1 MSNLEASFS
10 ILGQKGVMA
19 YILKGTVFTLII
31 ALIAVVLGIVI
42 GSVLALCRNY
52 CTSKKTKIFGMIA
65 TVYIEVFRN
74 TPLLLW
80 IFICLVFCPCPE
92 LFNRKLF
99 GLTTVETKLLFKA
112 AVALILFTSSV
123 IAEIIRG
130 GLNSIAH
137 GQFEAG
143 HAQGFNVVQVM
154 IYIILPQAY
163 RNVIPTLLSQVITT
177 IKDSSYLANVAT
189 IELMARD
196 QTAAFRSQPLQWYW
210 QCKRIGCICAV
221 WCSCIDLFYH
231 QLHTVLRG
239 TYHAETAEETGT
251 CDRRLNEKRKEDIHG
266 TVCDHD
272 FKTIR
277 KYGTFHC
284 QGTVRNTGNR
294 IPGQR
299 YCGGYGEAHGP
310 SGICHQR

>member
-130 GLNSIAH
+130 
-137 GQFEAG
+137 QFEAG

-189 IELMARD
+189 IELMARTK
-196 QTAAFRSQPLQWYW
+196 QLLSAASRYN
-210 QCKRIGCICAV
+210 G
-221 WCSCIDLFYH
+221 
-231 QLHTVLRG
+231 
-239 TYHAETAEETGT
+239 
-251 CDRRLNEKRKEDIHG
+251 
-266 TVCDHD
+266 
-272 FKTIR
+272 
-277 KYGTFHC
+277 
-284 QGTVRNTGNR
+284 TGNVNVSDVFVLFGVAALIYFIINYTLSCVVR
-294 IPGQR
+294 TMQKRRKRPVR
-299 YCGGYGEAHGP
+299 VTAD
-310 SGICHQR
+310 

>member
-189 IELMARD
+189 IELMARTK
-196 QTAAFRSQPLQWYW
+196 QHKYIRYVYITSTIVTAGCGKQLFGVAALIYFIINYTLSCVVRTMQ
-210 QCKRIGCICAV
+210 KRRKRPV
-221 WCSCIDLFYH
+221 R
-231 QLHTVLRG
+231 V
-239 TYHAETAEETGT
+239 TA
-251 CDRRLNEKRKEDIHG
+251 D
-266 TVCDHD
+266 
-272 FKTIR
+272 
-277 KYGTFHC
+277 
-284 QGTVRNTGNR
+284 
-294 IPGQR
+294 
-299 YCGGYGEAHGP
+299 
-310 SGICHQR
+310 

>member
-143 HAQGFNVVQVM
+143 HYILLYDYDDTGFCVKDPNRVSNSSRTWD
-154 IYIILPQAY
+154 YDTLSPQIK
-163 RNVIPTLLSQVITT
+163 NLWTISPTG
-177 IKDSSYLANVAT
+177 
-189 IELMARD
+189 
-196 QTAAFRSQPLQWYW
+196 F
-210 QCKRIGCICAV
+210 
-221 WCSCIDLFYH
+221 
-231 QLHTVLRG
+231 
-239 TYHAETAEETGT
+239 
-251 CDRRLNEKRKEDIHG
+251 
-266 TVCDHD
+266 
-272 FKTIR
+272 
-277 KYGTFHC
+277 
-284 QGTVRNTGNR
+284 
-294 IPGQR
+294 
-299 YCGGYGEAHGP
+299 
-310 SGICHQR
+310 

>member
-143 HAQGFNVVQVM
+143 HAQGFNV
-154 IYIILPQAY
+154 
-163 RNVIPTLLSQVITT
+163 
-177 IKDSSYLANVAT
+177 AT
-189 IELMARD
+189 IELMARTK
-196 QTAAFRSQPLQWYW
+196 QLLSAASRYN
-210 QCKRIGCICAV
+210 G
-221 WCSCIDLFYH
+221 
-231 QLHTVLRG
+231 
-239 TYHAETAEETGT
+239 
-251 CDRRLNEKRKEDIHG
+251 
-266 TVCDHD
+266 
-272 FKTIR
+272 
-277 KYGTFHC
+277 
-284 QGTVRNTGNR
+284 TGNVNVSDVFVLFGVAALIYFIINYTLSCLVR
-294 IPGQR
+294 TMQKRRKRPVR
-299 YCGGYGEAHGP
+299 VTAD
-310 SGICHQR
+310 

>member
-10 ILGQKGVMA
+10 ILAQKGVML

-52 CTSKKTKIFGMIA
+52 CTSKTTKKFGIIA

-80 IFICLVFCPCPE
+80 IFICVVFCPCPE

-130 GLNSIAH
+130 GLNSITH

-189 IELMARD
+189 IELMARTK
-196 QTAAFRSQPLQWYW
+196 QLLSAASRYN
-210 QCKRIGCICAV
+210 G
-221 WCSCIDLFYH
+221 
-231 QLHTVLRG
+231 
-239 TYHAETAEETGT
+239 
-251 CDRRLNEKRKEDIHG
+251 
-266 TVCDHD
+266 
-272 FKTIR
+272 
-277 KYGTFHC
+277 
-284 QGTVRNTGNR
+284 TGNVNVSDVFVLFGMAALIYFIINYTLSCVVR
-294 IPGQR
+294 SMQKRRKRPVR
-299 YCGGYGEAHGP
+299 VVAE
-310 SGICHQR
+310 